1 MLLIASRVFDFY
13 VFLADGVAVV
23 QIGSGNLQKAYFV
36 PVDVVG
42 LGSGVASV
50 ALGEV
55 SLIFCC
61 LRNFSVCMRAR
72 FELNPRR
79 PTVFDDCCLNA

>member
-1 MLLIASRVFDFY
+1 MFF
-13 VFLADGVAVV
+13 ADGVAVV
-23 QIGSGNLQKAYFV
+23 QIGDGTTTTRRS

-50 ALGEV
+50 ALGGV